1 MSGSDRSVKRF
12 WRLLLLL
19 ALVLLVPI
27 VPFLLAEEPLRRW
40 TAYLVEHPPSS
51 RIVFWTV
58 IGLLGTDILLPV
70 PSSLVSTLAGSQLP
84 VVVAVFA
91 SWIGMNLG
99 ATVGFVLAGQLGRPL
114 AERWSSP
121 QDLQQT
127 EDLCQRYG
135 SFFLVL
141 TRAIPVLAEAAVLLV
156 GLHRMPW
163 RQFLP
168 PVILSNLGIA
178 VAYSLLGNYSAKHH
192 WLPAALA
199 ISVALPLLLTMAVR
213 QRSV

>member
-1 MSGSDRSVKRF
+1 MSDTDPSAKRF
-12 WRLLLLL
+12 RRLLLLL

-27 VPFLLAEEPLRRW
+27 LPFLLVEEPLQRG

-51 RIVFWTV
+51 QIVFWTV
-58 IGLLGTDILLPV
+58 IGLLGTDVLLPV

-84 VVVAVFA
+84 VGVAVLA

-99 ATVGFVLAGQLGRPL
+99 AAFGFVLARQLGRPL

-121 QDLQQT
+121 GDLRQT

-141 TRAIPVLAEAAVLLV
+141 TRALPILAEAAVLLV
-156 GLHRMPW
+156 GLHRMSW

-168 PVILSNLGIA
+168 PIILSNLGIA
-178 VAYSLLGNYSAKHH
+178 VAYSLLGSYSADHH

-199 ISVALPLLLTMAVR
+199 ISVALPLLLTMTVR